1 MHSKDVQAHEE
12 LKTTPKRRL
21 NNDLKAPLRSKPIN
35 VERVMGVMFG
45 TLFLLAI
52 IMETMR

>member
-1 MHSKDVQAHEE
+1 MHSKDFQAHQE
-12 LKTTPKRRL
+12 LKNTQKRRL
-21 NNDLKAPLRSKPIN
+21 NHDLKAPLRSKPIN
-35 VERVMGVMFG
+35 VEQVMGVMFV

>member
-12 LKTTPKRRL
+12 LRNTPKRRL
-21 NNDLKAPLRSKPIN
+21 NHDLKATLRSSPIN
-35 VERVMGVMFG
+35 VEQVMGVMFV

>member
-1 MHSKDVQAHEE
+1 MHSKDFHAHQE
-12 LKTTPKRRL
+12 LKSTPKRRL
-21 NNDLKAPLRSKPIN
+21 NHDLKAPLRYKPIN
-35 VERVMGVMFG
+35 VEQVMGVMFV